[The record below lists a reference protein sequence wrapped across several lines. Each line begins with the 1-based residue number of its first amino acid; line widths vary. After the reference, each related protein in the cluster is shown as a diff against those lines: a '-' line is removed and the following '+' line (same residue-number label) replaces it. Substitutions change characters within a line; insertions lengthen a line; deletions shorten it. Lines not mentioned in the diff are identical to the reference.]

1 MAKDRLTKQVM
12 VEFAKQ
18 DKINAYLNSLEQRYG
33 RFAIAHEF
41 GRCWLIIID
50 ATKETIL
57 LDPKGKDLGKWE
69 QGNRRA
75 WGEACDIILDRDR
88 KRGKLF

>member
-1 MAKDRLTKQVM
+1 MAQNGLAKQVM
-12 VEFAKQ
+12 AEFAEQ
-18 DKINAYLNSLEQRYG
+18 DKINAYFDSLKQRYG

-50 ATKETIL
+50 ATKATIL
-57 LDPKGKDLGKWE
+57 LDPKGKELGKWE

-75 WGEACDIILDRDR
+75 WGEACDIIPRP
-88 KRGKLF
+88 K